1 MSWHIICLMP
11 SLNETVDEFPFHF
24 GRLPGPTP
32 NCVVMDD
39 PTISRSQFTLE
50 KKLSG
55 DFYINRSGENA
66 GELDGKIVLGEAKLS
81 PFQTHILKLGDITIA
96 MGTDYAKT
104 SQAAAAY
111 SVDLYMVTVNGNEIG
126 PLTADQVIDG
136 CEKGYFSRTTKV
148 RTLQN
153 PGQVMSME
161 DVVDF

>member
-55 DFYINRSGENA
+55 VFYINNKA
-66 GELDGKIVLGEAKLS
+66 
-81 PFQTHILKLGDITIA
+81 
-96 MGTDYAKT
+96 
-104 SQAAAAY
+104 
-111 SVDLYMVTVNGNEIG
+111 
-126 PLTADQVIDG
+126 
-136 CEKGYFSRTTKV
+136 
-148 RTLQN
+148 
-153 PGQVMSME
+153 
-161 DVVDF
+161 